1 MGGLMIEE
9 ISASSQLIK
18 LLKRELPPDRFNI
31 IRLEAGSVVSARNY
45 DHDDLKITNISY
57 CYPSK
62 PPGLLQAIS
71 VNILGR
77 VYEKKV
83 KALHKVSFSSD
94 RGKVN
99 IICGENG
106 SGKTTLMYIL
116 AGYILADEG
125 SIILEDKQL
134 SQEDLWNISSFI
146 QNMPLF
152 LFSRLKVETYF
163 KIVSKMFEVD
173 WRKTL
178 EKDEHLWNKRHMYV
192 GALSRGEK
200 NRLGI
205 LTGFMKPAEIF
216 LCDEVD
222 KNLDREGLEIFKKLI
237 IEKVLEGKIVFVTT
251 PV

>member
-1 MGGLMIEE
+1 MGSLTMKE
-9 ISASSQLIK
+9 ISTPSLLIR
-18 LLKRELPPDRFNI
+18 LLERELPPDRFNI
-31 IRLEAGSVVSARNY
+31 IKLNAGSIVSARNY
-45 DHDDLKITNISY
+45 NHDNFKVIGISY
-57 CYPSK
+57 HYPSR

-71 VNILGR
+71 VNILGK
-77 VYEKKV
+77 VYEKRIQ
-83 KALHKVSFSSD
+83 ALRKVSFSSD

-99 IICGENG
+99 IVCGENG

-125 SIILEDKQL
+125 SIVFEDKQL
-134 SQEDLWNISSFI
+134 SQEDLWRISSFI
-146 QNMPLF
+146 PNMPLF
-152 LFSRLKVETYF
+152 LFPRLRVETYF

-178 EKDEHLWNKRHMYV
+178 EKDEHLWKKRHMYV

-222 KNLDREGLEIFKKLI
+222 KNLDREGLEVFKKLI
-237 IEKVLEGKIVFVTT
+237 IEKVEEEKIIFITT
-251 PV
+251 PL